1 MESST
6 YICTEYVRVR
16 PLCGQCLEW
25 PSMGDEEEECC
36 SEHSTYCSL
45 NIAEFDTIQV
55 HDTENVCCCNRIQY
69 VCGYFSFPYLQ

>member
-1 MESST
+1 
-6 YICTEYVRVR
+6 
-16 PLCGQCLEW
+16 
-25 PSMGDEEEECC
+25 MGDEEEECC
-36 SEHSTYCSL
+36 SEDSTYCSL